1 MKLDREKLA
10 RERQR
15 RQVSRFDQKYD
26 VSRIAEVLA
35 AKRTA
40 MLERYGEYAAA
51 AAQVSRVVCDLCDN
65 AGVVCMMRM
74 WYQTYSREIH
84 KLWRNHHDMDITGEL
99 GVLRYKWSVRGLD
112 PLVLEKVEA
121 AVLAELRRQDGESG
135 PAAGKPE

>member
-1 MKLDREKLA
+1 MDSDREQSA
-10 RERQR
+10 RERLK
-15 RQVSRFDQKYD
+15 RQVSRFDKKYD
-26 VSRIAEVLA
+26 VSRVAEVLA
-35 AKRTA
+35 AKRTK

-99 GVLRYKWSVRGLD
+99 GVLRYKWTVRGLVPD
-112 PLVLEKVEA
+112 VLEKVEA
-121 AVLAELRRQDGESG
+121 AVLAELRRQDKESG
-135 PAAGKPE
+135 QAA